1 MEEQE
6 LRVGGWEKEKGRRTF
21 RRLFNLILIL
31 GIAFAFIGP
40 SVINYNPAYV
50 PSESLYLANG
60 MWNGHF
66 DVQYSKQFSGH
77 VKVSSVT
84 YETTLDDTGELR
96 IISMSSF
103 MNLEGV
109 DFQNRV
115 IDVVKEEASNED
127 LTLTNGVV
135 LDENLNLQAGYSIY
149 QWDGITHTDIDE
161 TNLFFDEVIKNEE
174 TVIIKAF
181 FWNEKD
187 NVRQTDADL
196 ESKLG
201 IGSVSQ
207 YQTVLCVAF
216 GINGKTIEQATGL
229 CEDVF

>member
-1 MEEQE
+1 MEEPE

-21 RRLFNLILIL
+21 RRLFNLFLIL

-60 MWNGHF
+60 MWNGPF

-77 VKVSSVT
+77 IKVSSVT
-84 YETTLDDTGELR
+84 YETTLDDSGELR
-96 IISMSSF
+96 VISMSSF

-109 DFQNRV
+109 EFQNR
-115 IDVVKEEASNED
+115 IIEVVKEEASKED

-135 LDENLNLQAGYSIY
+135 LDEDLDLPAGYSIY
-149 QWDGITHTDIDE
+149 QWEDKDVTIRAI
-161 TNLFFDEVIKNEE
+161 
-174 TVIIKAF
+174 

-187 NVRQTDADL
+187 EYILDDL
-196 ESKLG
+196 G
-201 IGSVSQ
+201 NYYRQ
-207 YQTVLCVAF
+207 YQTIICIIYYGPIISSIKRFTNISVV
-216 GINGKTIEQATGL
+216 
-229 CEDVF
+229 